1 MMLHPLLP
9 QSASIPSPER
19 FTYPFCY
26 QPHPLCVMAAQEVRA
41 YLQTQP
47 QWATELKAG
56 TMFGVLVVAR
66 RNNCLPPR
74 ATGVFRGT
82 AECGS
87 GPTKVSESP
96 FAMEGKEAG
105 GGLSFLAAF
114 SGTLE
119 GKTCHPYFVPPVF
132 DLMEPGCHFQQEQE
146 VISSINAKIASLQ
159 AQIKESPLREQMKRE
174 IEAYRTKMQE
184 EKKER
189 HRLRSELSAEELF
202 AREPELIRQSQFQ
215 KAQLKRLQQEW
226 KQRIDADEASLHEIQ
241 HQINLLQQERHDRSI
256 ALQQWLFHQFSFLNA
271 NGQSKNLTE
280 LFESTPPSGAGEC
293 CAPRLL
299 QAAYKEGLQ
308 PLCMAEFWVGDSPR
322 DELRQEGH
330 FYPACNSRCKPI
342 LGHMLQG
349 LQVEDNPLLSQ
360 QPRTLEVI
368 HQDSQIAIIVKPH
381 GMLSV
386 PGKDHLPSVQSIV
399 REMFPQATGPMI
411 VHRLDMDTGG
421 LMVIALTDE
430 TYHKLQ
436 EDFRRHKVQKTYRA
450 LLEKEMP
457 IGQQGEIRLPL
468 RPDIMDR
475 PRQMVDYQHGR
486 SAITYYKVIDNIGG
500 HALVELH
507 PQTGRTHQLRV
518 HCAHPD
524 GLNNPIVGDRL
535 YGTPAAHLYLQAY
548 QLIINDKAFMLPSN
562 FEL

>member
-1 MMLHPLLP
+1 MAVAIHPLPPGGGWEGALP
-9 QSASIPSPER
+9 EH

-26 QPHPLCVMAAQEVRA
+26 QPHPLCVMAAQEVQA
-41 YLQTQP
+41 YLKTQK
-47 QWATELKAG
+47 QWAKELKAG
-56 TMFGVLVVAR
+56 KMFGVLVVAPLR
-66 RNNCLPPR
+66 LPPL
-74 ATGVFRGT
+74 
-82 AECGS
+82 
-87 GPTKVSESP
+87 
-96 FAMEGKEAG
+96 G
-105 GGLSFLAAF
+105 GEDLFYLAAF

-119 GKTCHPYFVPPVF
+119 GKTRHPYFVPPVF
-132 DLMEPGCHFQQEQE
+132 DLMEPGCYFQQEQE
-146 VISSINAKIASLQ
+146 QISAINAKIASLQ
-159 AQIKESPLREQMKRE
+159 AEIKESPLRKQMQKE
-174 IEAYRTKMQE
+174 LDAYRE
-184 EKKER
+184 EIQSAKEER
-189 HRLRSELSAEELF
+189 HRLRAELSAEEL
-202 AREPELIRQSQFQ
+202 AAMEPEMIRQSQYQ

-226 KQRIDADEASLHEIQ
+226 KQRIDADEASLRVLQ
-241 HQINLLQQERHDRSI
+241 QQIGELQQERHDRSI
-256 ALQQWLFHQFSFLNA
+256 ALQQWLFRQFSFLNA
-271 NGQSKNLTE
+271 KGESKNLTE

-349 LQVEDNPLLSQ
+349 LRVEENPLLQ
-360 QPRTLEVI
+360 QRPQTLEVI
-368 HQDSQIAIIVKPH
+368 YQDPQIAVIVKPH

-386 PGKDHLPSVQSIV
+386 PGKDDLPNVQSIV

-411 VHRLDMDTGG
+411 AHRLDMDTCG

-430 TYHKLQ
+430 MYHKLQ
-436 EDFRRHKVQKTYRA
+436 EDFRYHRIRKTYRA

-457 IGQQGEIRLPL
+457 VGRQGEIRLPL

-475 PRQMVDYQHGR
+475 PRQMVDYQHGKT
-486 SAITYYKVIDNIGG
+486 AITYYKVLENVGG
-500 HALVELH
+500 HALVELQ

-535 YGTPAAHLYLQAY
+535 YGSPSDHLCLQAY
-548 QLIINDKAFMLPSN
+548 QLEINDKEFTLTEDPFQTYVLPIRG
-562 FEL
+562 ELERV